1 MKQKSLAALISLGFA
16 APVFAQSSVTLYGIA
31 DAGFH
36 FGSGSP
42 RLVSGI
48 ADGSRLGF
56 KGTEDLGDG
65 YKAIFNVEARVELN
79 SGRQIAGNIS
89 PENGL
94 ALTRGYD
101 AALAAISPPAAA
113 ALRAA
118 AVGAAVT
125 LTNGLNSA
133 IVNNSNALFDRT
145 SMVGLVTP
153 YGAILGGRMYTP
165 GYEVLAAADPFET
178 GTAGGW
184 GTLTG
189 GAAGLLTAGVAIRS
203 DNAVQYRIQTPGGF
217 GAALMYG
224 FKNSGY
230 VGLDDKFWA
239 MNVRYNANGWNVGL
253 GYNHGTDQNGNSGLI
268 SWTVGGSYAV
278 DNWKFFAG
286 YHNMKNENSVLIPVF
301 GGLWDT
307 SVAPKLSAAAAPFGP
322 AGAALVAGYTAAFKS
337 TLANNFK
344 LDADSWTLGMHYR
357 MGAGRLM
364 GSVNHVNDKTSYDAD
379 ATQYSLGYDYGLS
392 KRTDIYSVVSFI
404 HNQNSAQY
412 APGAAS
418 APGGFTATP
427 GDSSHAFQ
435 IGIRHRF

>member
-1 MKQKSLAALISLGFA
+1 MNRKSLAALISLCFV
-16 APVFAQSSVTLYGIA
+16 APAFAQSSVTLYGIA

-36 FGSGSP
+36 FGGGSP

-79 SGRQIAGNIS
+79 NGRQIAGNIS
-89 PENGL
+89 QENGL

-101 AALAAISPPAAA
+101 AALAAITPPPAA

-153 YGAILGGRMYTP
+153 FGAILGGRMYTP

-268 SWTVGGSYAV
+268 SWTAGGSYAV
-278 DNWKFFAG
+278 DSWKFFAG

-344 LDADSWTLGMHYR
+344 LDADSWTLGVHYR
-357 MGAGRLM
+357 LGAGRLM
-364 GSVNHVNDKTSYDAD
+364 GSVNHVNDKTSFDAD
-379 ATQYSLGYDYGLS
+379 ATQYSLGYDYDLS

-404 HNQNSAQY
+404 NNKNSAQY

-435 IGIRHRF
+435 VGIRHRF